1 MANLQLFNSF
11 RGRQTPAADTRN
23 EAGGMAYTRDAK
35 SALALYAATG
45 CLNGVY
51 YADAQTQLDQV
62 LKFCAEV
69 PAEFVAKTAIYAR
82 ERAFMKDMP
91 ALLLA
96 YLAQRDGASMAR
108 AFERV
113 IDNGRMLRNFV
124 QIVRSGVLGR
134 KSLGTLPKRE
144 VQRWFERASVPAVLA
159 ASVGNSPS
167 LADVIRM
174 VHPKPATTERS
185 ALYAWLIGKAYAQD
199 ALPAVVKE
207 FEAFKLSANEA
218 VPDLPFQFLT
228 ALPLTSAHWTAIARR
243 SSWQTLR
250 MNLNT
255 FARHGVFADSALV
268 DEVAARLR
276 DREAIRRS
284 RVFPYQLMS
293 AYLAASENMPA
304 PIVEALQDAMEIA
317 TENVPALP
325 GRVAMAIDV
334 SGSMISAVTGY
345 RKGATSKMRCVD
357 VAALLAAC
365 IKRVNPQTQIL
376 PFAESVKR
384 LRLNA
389 RDSVMTQAQQMAAL
403 LGGGTKVSAPLAELN
418 AKRAQLDL
426 VVIVSDNQ
434 SWADTRGNGG
444 TETMRQWAQIKQR
457 CPTARLV
464 CIDLQPYATSQTV
477 ESADV
482 MHVGGF
488 SDAVFDLLAQGS
500 AGGGAKAARWVERIE
515 AIAL

>member
-1 MANLQLFNSF
+1 
-11 RGRQTPAADTRN
+11 
-23 EAGGMAYTRDAK
+23 
-35 SALALYAATG
+35 
-45 CLNGVY
+45 
-51 YADAQTQLDQV
+51 
-62 LKFCAEV
+62 
-69 PAEFVAKTAIYAR
+69 
-82 ERAFMKDMP
+82 
-91 ALLLA
+91 
-96 YLAQRDGASMAR
+96 
-108 AFERV
+108 
-113 IDNGRMLRNFV
+113 
-124 QIVRSGVLGR
+124 
-134 KSLGTLPKRE
+134 
-144 VQRWFERASVPAVLA
+144 
-159 ASVGNSPS
+159 
-167 LADVIRM
+167 
-174 VHPKPATTERS
+174 
-185 ALYAWLIGKAYAQD
+185 
-199 ALPAVVKE
+199 
-207 FEAFKLSANEA
+207 
-218 VPDLPFQFLT
+218 
-228 ALPLTSAHWTAIARR
+228 
-243 SSWQTLR
+243 
-250 MNLNT
+250 
-255 FARHGVFADSALV
+255 VFADSALV